1 MSLPSYGC
9 VYCILLVSFFGVV
22 AAVVV
27 FIRHHM
33 SLMSNKRMSVVGWS
47 WGARMPLVLR
57 LLSNTPTDS
66 QLQTGNALIPVG
78 LIR

>member
-1 MSLPSYGC
+1 MPLQQVCLAISMSLPSYGC

-47 WGARMPLVLR
+47 WGARIPGCQ
-57 LLSNTPTDS
+57 DA
-66 QLQTGNALIPVG
+66 TGVEVIV
-78 LIR
+78 